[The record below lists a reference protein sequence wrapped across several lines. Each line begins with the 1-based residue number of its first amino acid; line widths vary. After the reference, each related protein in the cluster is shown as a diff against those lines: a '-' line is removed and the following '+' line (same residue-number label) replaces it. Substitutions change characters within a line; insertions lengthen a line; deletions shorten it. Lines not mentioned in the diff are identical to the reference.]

1 MKTLKKITSLLLALL
16 LVLSMAACGNDGG
29 SSGGNV
35 VNSDD
40 PEQIVEDT
48 TTLNIMILHKG
59 YGFKWLEALKEGFEA
74 ANPGVTV
81 NLTTISKSDIIKGD
95 LKNYKKSDYD
105 LYFDISSSGMAS
117 LVQEY
122 STYYAG
128 NQALRPLN
136 DVLDSE
142 IPGEGITVRE
152 KIYDSVLIGYQSEG
166 RDTEDT
172 ADDVYYGLPYVTG
185 AMGLYYNETVINEAL
200 GEGSW
205 EVPNTT
211 DELIALCERL
221 KAADCHML
229 VPGSLDQYA
238 KSFFLA
244 NWAQYE
250 GIENYLK
257 FFDGIGFDSDRGRE
271 TAKSSL
277 IYQQEGRLEAMKVAF
292 DLLDPDNGF
301 VLSNTAEIG
310 VNNLNDYQKRFV
322 DPKNKLAFY
331 FCGDWLM
338 QELQDNSGTDG
349 SSSVI
354 KMMKTPVIS
363 AIINSTNG
371 YSVDKEARLPSVNDD
386 ATLSAVVD
394 YVDGV
399 SDTLPAGV
407 TDSEVAFIQSARN
420 TMGSNN
426 DIHAVYA
433 PAFSNAKTLAN
444 DFLIYMASD
453 EGIQL
458 FKDNCTGG
466 FAPYHYEYEGL
477 NATEQSIYEATSNS
491 TFVCDFKYNE
501 LFYFAGAKAI
511 LLGISGTFDSY
522 ITSPVGQ
529 FADAEALNQQFL
541 DENSGIKW
549 DALVDRIGG

>member
-1 MKTLKKITSLLLALL
+1 MKAMKKITSLLIVLL
-16 LVLSMAACGNDGG
+16 MLLSMAACGGNNGG
-29 SSGGNV
+29 T
-35 VNSDD
+35 VNN
-40 PEQIVEDT
+40 PENPDEIVENT

-59 YGFKWLEALKEGFEA
+59 YGFKWLEALKGGFEK

-81 NLTTISKSDIIKGD
+81 NLTTISKADIIKSD
-95 LKNYKKSDYD
+95 LKNYKKSDFD
-105 LYFDISSSGMAS
+105 LYFDISNTGMAS

-122 STYYAG
+122 STYYGG

-136 DVLDSE
+136 DVLNAE
-142 IPGEGITVRE
+142 IPGEGITVKE
-152 KIYDSVLIGYQSEG
+152 KMYDSVLIGYQHTG
-166 RDTEDT
+166 RDTADA

-200 GEGSW
+200 GEGNW

-211 DELIALCERL
+211 DELIALCEKL
-221 KAADCHML
+221 KAAGCHIL
-229 VPGSLDQYA
+229 LPGSLDQYA
-238 KSFFLA
+238 KSFFLV
-244 NWAQYE
+244 NWTQYE

-257 FFDGIGFDSDRGRE
+257 FFDGIGFDSARGRE
-271 TAKSSL
+271 TTKSSL
-277 IYQQEGRLEAMKVAF
+277 IYQQKGRLESMKVAF

-310 VNNLNDYQKRFV
+310 VNNLNDYQKRFMNS
-322 DPKNKLAFY
+322 KNKLAFY

-338 QELQDNSGTDG
+338 QEIQDNSGTG
-349 SSSVI
+349 STASVV

-363 AIINSTNG
+363 SIIDSTNG
-371 YSVDKEARLPSVNDD
+371 YSVDNEVRLPNVNDD
-386 ATLSAVVD
+386 ATLSAVID
-394 YVDGV
+394 YVDGI

-407 TDSEVAFIQSARN
+407 TDSEAEFIRSARN

-426 DIHAVYA
+426 DIHSVYA

-444 DFLIYMASD
+444 KFLIYMASD
-453 EGIQL
+453 EGIQI
-458 FKDNCTGG
+458 FKDNCIGG
-466 FAPYHYEYEGL
+466 FAPYQYTYEGL
-477 NATEQSIYEATSNS
+477 SVTEQSIYDATKNG

-511 LLGISGTFDSY
+511 NLGISGTFDSY

-529 FADAEALNQQFL
+529 FANAEALHQQFV
-541 DENSGIKW
+541 DDNSGIKW
-549 DALVDRIGG
+549 DTLIGRISG

>member
-1 MKTLKKITSLLLALL
+1 MKAMKKITSMLIVLLML
-16 LVLSMAACGNDGG
+16 LSMAACGGNNG
-29 SSGGNV
+29 ST
-35 VNSDD
+35 VNNPDNPD
-40 PEQIVEDT
+40 EIVENT

-59 YGFKWLEALKEGFEA
+59 YGFKWLEAMKGGFEK

-81 NLTTISKSDIIKGD
+81 KLTTISKADIIKSD
-95 LKNYKKSDYD
+95 LKNYKKSDFD
-105 LYFDISSSGMAS
+105 LYFDISNTGMAS

-122 STYYAG
+122 STYYGG

-136 DVLDSE
+136 DVLNAE
-142 IPGEGITVRE
+142 IPGEGITVKE
-152 KIYDSVLIGYQSEG
+152 KMYDSVLIGYQHTG
-166 RDTEDT
+166 RDTADV

-200 GEGSW
+200 GEGNW

-211 DELIALCERL
+211 DELIALCKKL
-221 KAADCHML
+221 KAAGCHIL
-229 VPGSLDQYA
+229 LPGSLDQYA
-238 KSFFLA
+238 KSFFLV

-271 TAKSSL
+271 TTKSSL
-277 IYQQEGRLEAMKVAF
+277 IYQQEGRLESMKVAF

-301 VLSNTAEIG
+301 VLPNTAEIG
-310 VNNLNDYQKRFV
+310 VNNLNDYQKRFM
-322 DPKNKLAFY
+322 DSKNKLAFY

-338 QELQDNSGTDG
+338 QEIQDNSGAG
-349 SSSVI
+349 STASVV

-363 AIINSTNG
+363 SIIDSTNS
-371 YSVDKEARLPSVNDD
+371 YSVDNEVRLPNVNDD
-386 ATLSAVVD
+386 ATLSAVID

-407 TDSEVAFIQSARN
+407 TDSEAEFIRSARN

-426 DIHAVYA
+426 DIHSVYA

-444 DFLIYMASD
+444 KFLIYMASD
-453 EGIQL
+453 EGIQI
-458 FKDNCTGG
+458 FKDNCIGG
-466 FAPYHYEYEGL
+466 FAPYHYTYEGL
-477 NATEQSIYEATSNS
+477 SATEQSIYDATKNG

-511 LLGISGTFDSY
+511 NLGMSGTFDSY

-529 FADAEALNQQFL
+529 FANAEALHQQFV
-541 DENSGIKW
+541 DDNSGIKW
-549 DALVDRIGG
+549 DALIGRISG

>member
-1 MKTLKKITSLLLALL
+1 MKAMKKIVSMLIVLLML
-16 LVLSMAACGNDGG
+16 LSMAACGGNGG
-29 SSGGNV
+29 STVANPD
-35 VNSDD
+35 NPD
-40 PEQIVEDT
+40 EIVENT
-48 TTLNIMILHKG
+48 TTLNIMVLHKG
-59 YGFKWLEALKEGFEA
+59 YGFKWLEALKNGFEA

-81 NLTTISKSDIIKGD
+81 KLTTISKGDIIKGD
-95 LKNYKKSDYD
+95 IKNYKKSDFD
-105 LYFDISSSGMAS
+105 LYFDINATGMAS
-117 LVQEY
+117 LVQEF

-136 DVLDSE
+136 DVLNSE
-142 IPGEGITVRE
+142 IPGEGITVKE
-152 KIYDSVLIGYQSEG
+152 KINASVLTGYQHEG

-172 ADDVYYGLPYVTG
+172 ADDVYYGLPYVTA
-185 AMGLYYNETVINEAL
+185 AMGLYYNETVINNAL
-200 GEGSW
+200 GEGNW
-205 EVPNTT
+205 ELPNTT
-211 DELIALCERL
+211 DEMIALCQRL
-221 KAADCHML
+221 KDAGCHML
-229 VPGSLDQYA
+229 VPGSLDQYS
-238 KSFFLA
+238 KGFFLT

-250 GIENYLK
+250 GVENYLK

-301 VLSNTAEIG
+301 VLPNTAEIG

-349 SSSVI
+349 SQSVI

-363 AIINSTNG
+363 AIIDSTNG
-371 YSVDKEARLPSVNDD
+371 YSVDHEARLPNVNDD
-386 ATLSAVVD
+386 ATLSAVID
-394 YVDGV
+394 YVDGA

-407 TDSEVAFIQSARN
+407 TESEVAFIQSARN

-426 DIHAVYA
+426 DIHSVYA

-444 DFLIYMASD
+444 NFLIYMASD

-458 FKDNCTGG
+458 FKDNCVGG
-466 FAPYHYEYEGL
+466 FAPYQYEYEGL
-477 NATEQSIYEATSNS
+477 SVTEQSIYDATKDSVL
-491 TFVCDFKYNE
+491 VCDFKYHE
-501 LFYFAGAKAI
+501 LFYFAGAKT
-511 LLGISGTFDSY
+511 LTLGISGTFDSY
-522 ITSPVGQ
+522 ITSPVKQ
-529 FADAEALNQQFL
+529 FANAEALHQQFIE
-541 DENSGIKW
+541 ENSGIKW
-549 DALVDRIGG
+549 DTLVDRIGG

>member
-1 MKTLKKITSLLLALL
+1 MKAMKKITSLLIVLL
-16 LVLSMAACGNDGG
+16 MLLSMAACGGNNGG
-29 SSGGNV
+29 T
-35 VNSDD
+35 VNNPDNPD
-40 PEQIVEDT
+40 EIVEDT

-59 YGFKWLEALKEGFEA
+59 YGFKWLEALKGGFEK

-81 NLTTISKSDIIKGD
+81 NLTTISKADIIKSD
-95 LKNYKKSDYD
+95 LKNYKKSDFD
-105 LYFDISSSGMAS
+105 LYFDISNTGMAS

-122 STYYAG
+122 STYYGG

-136 DVLDSE
+136 DVLNAE
-142 IPGEGITVRE
+142 IPGEGITVKE
-152 KIYDSVLIGYQSEG
+152 KMYDSVLIGYQHTG
-166 RDTEDT
+166 RDTADV

-200 GEGSW
+200 GEGNW

-211 DELIALCERL
+211 DELIALCEKL
-221 KAADCHML
+221 KAAGCHIL
-229 VPGSLDQYA
+229 LPGSLDQYA
-238 KSFFLA
+238 KSFFLV
-244 NWAQYE
+244 NWTQYE

-257 FFDGIGFDSDRGRE
+257 FFDGIGFDSARGRE
-271 TAKSSL
+271 TTKSSL
-277 IYQQEGRLEAMKVAF
+277 IYQQKGRLESMKVAF

-301 VLSNTAEIG
+301 VLPNTAEIG

-322 DPKNKLAFY
+322 DSKNKLAFY

-338 QELQDNSGTDG
+338 QEIQDNSGTG
-349 SSSVI
+349 STASVV

-363 AIINSTNG
+363 SIIDSTNG
-371 YSVDKEARLPSVNDD
+371 YSVDNEVRLPNVNDD
-386 ATLSAVVD
+386 ATLSAVID
-394 YVDGV
+394 YVDGI

-407 TDSEVAFIQSARN
+407 TDSEAEFIRSARN

-426 DIHAVYA
+426 DIHSVYA

-444 DFLIYMASD
+444 KFLIYMASD
-453 EGIQL
+453 EGIQI
-458 FKDNCTGG
+458 FKDNCIGG
-466 FAPYHYEYEGL
+466 FAPYQYTYEGL
-477 NATEQSIYEATSNS
+477 SVTEQSIYDATKNG

-511 LLGISGTFDSY
+511 NLGISGTFDSY

-529 FADAEALNQQFL
+529 FANAEALHQQFV
-541 DENSGIKW
+541 DDNSGIKW
-549 DALVDRIGG
+549 DALIGRISG

>member
-1 MKTLKKITSLLLALL
+1 MKAMKKIMSMLMALL
-16 LVLSMAACGNDGG
+16 LVLSMAACGGGGG
-29 SSGGNV
+29 STV
-35 VNSDD
+35 VNPDNLD
-40 PEQIVEDT
+40 EIVENT

-59 YGFKWLEALKEGFEA
+59 YGFKWLEALKGGFEA

-105 LYFDISSSGMAS
+105 LYFDISNTGMAS

-136 DVLDSE
+136 DVLNAE
-142 IPGEGITVRE
+142 IPGEGITVKE
-152 KIYDSVLIGYQSEG
+152 KMNSSVLISYQHEG
-166 RDTEDT
+166 RDTEDA

-185 AMGLYYNETVINEAL
+185 AMGLYYNETVINNAL
-200 GEGSW
+200 GEGNW

-221 KAADCHML
+221 KAAGCHML

-238 KSFFLA
+238 KSLFLA

-250 GIENYLK
+250 GLNNYLK
-257 FFDGIGFDSDRGRE
+257 FFEGIGFDSDRGRE
-271 TAKSSL
+271 TANSSL
-277 IYQQEGRLEAMKVAF
+277 IYQQEGRLESMKVAF

-322 DPKNKLAFY
+322 DSKNKLAFY

-338 QELQDNSGTDG
+338 QELQDNGGADG
-349 SSSVI
+349 SQSVI

-363 AIINSTNG
+363 AIIDSTNG
-371 YSVDKEARLPSVNDD
+371 YSVDHEARLPNVNDD
-386 ATLSAVVD
+386 ATLSAVID

-407 TDSEVAFIQSARN
+407 TDSEVAFIREARSI
-420 TMGSNN
+420 MGSNN
-426 DIHAVYA
+426 DIHSVYA
-433 PAFSNAKTLAN
+433 PTFSNAKTLAN
-444 DFLIYMASD
+444 NFLIYMASD

-458 FKDNCTGG
+458 FKDNCVGG
-466 FAPYHYEYEGL
+466 FAPYQYEYEGL
-477 NATEQSIYEATSNS
+477 SATEQSIYDATKNG
-491 TFVCDFKYNE
+491 TFVCNFQYHE

-511 LLGISGTFDSY
+511 NLGMSGTFDSY
-522 ITSPVGQ
+522 ITSPVEQ
-529 FADAEALNQQFL
+529 FANAEALHQQFL
-541 DENSGIKW
+541 DDNSGIKW
-549 DALVDRIGG
+549 DTLVDRIGG

>member
-1 MKTLKKITSLLLALL
+1 MKAMKKITSLLIVLL
-16 LVLSMAACGNDGG
+16 MLLSMAACGGNNGG
-29 SSGGNV
+29 T
-35 VNSDD
+35 VNN
-40 PEQIVEDT
+40 PENPDEIVENT

-59 YGFKWLEALKEGFEA
+59 YGFKWLEALKGGFEK

-81 NLTTISKSDIIKGD
+81 NLTTISKADIIKSD
-95 LKNYKKSDYD
+95 LKNYKKSDFD
-105 LYFDISSSGMAS
+105 LYFDISNTGMAS

-122 STYYAG
+122 STYYGG

-136 DVLDSE
+136 DVLNAE
-142 IPGEGITVRE
+142 IPGEGITVKE
-152 KIYDSVLIGYQSEG
+152 KMYDSVLIGYQHTG
-166 RDTEDT
+166 RDTADA

-200 GEGSW
+200 GEGNW

-211 DELIALCERL
+211 DELIALCEKL
-221 KAADCHML
+221 KAAGCHIL
-229 VPGSLDQYA
+229 LPGSLDQYA
-238 KSFFLA
+238 KSFFLV
-244 NWAQYE
+244 NWTQYE

-257 FFDGIGFDSDRGRE
+257 FFDGIGFDSARGRE
-271 TAKSSL
+271 TTKSSL
-277 IYQQEGRLEAMKVAF
+277 IYQQKGRLESMKVAF

-310 VNNLNDYQKRFV
+310 VNNLNDYQKRFMNS
-322 DPKNKLAFY
+322 KNKLAFY

-338 QELQDNSGTDG
+338 QEIQDNSGTG
-349 SSSVI
+349 STASVV

-363 AIINSTNG
+363 SIIDSTNG
-371 YSVDKEARLPSVNDD
+371 YSVDNEVRLPNVNDD
-386 ATLSAVVD
+386 ATLSAVID
-394 YVDGV
+394 YVDGI

-407 TDSEVAFIQSARN
+407 TDSEAEFIRSARN

-426 DIHAVYA
+426 DIHSVYA

-444 DFLIYMASD
+444 KFLIYMASD
-453 EGIQL
+453 EGIQI
-458 FKDNCTGG
+458 FKDNCIGG
-466 FAPYHYEYEGL
+466 FAPYQYTYEGL
-477 NATEQSIYEATSNS
+477 SVTEQSIYDATKNG

-511 LLGISGTFDSY
+511 NLGISGTFDSY

-529 FADAEALNQQFL
+529 FANAEALHQQFV
-541 DENSGIKW
+541 DDNSSIKW
-549 DALVDRIGG
+549 DALIGRISG

>member
-1 MKTLKKITSLLLALL
+1 MKAMKRIMSVLMALL
-16 LVLSMAACGNDGG
+16 MLLSMAACGKKENT
-29 SSGGNV
+29 V
-35 VNSDD
+35 MNSDNPD
-40 PEQIVEDT
+40 EIVQNT

-59 YGFKWLEALKEGFEA
+59 YGFKWLEALKNGFEA

-81 NLTTISKSDIIKGD
+81 NLTTISKGDIIKGD
-95 LKNYKKSDYD
+95 IKNYKKSDYD
-105 LYFDISSSGMAS
+105 LYFDINATGMAS

-122 STYYAG
+122 GTYYAG

-136 DVLDSE
+136 DVLNSE
-142 IPGEGITVRE
+142 IPGEGITVKE
-152 KIYDSVLIGYQSEG
+152 KMNASVLKGYQHEG
-166 RDTEDT
+166 RGTEDT

-185 AMGLYYNETVINEAL
+185 AMGLYYNETVINNAL
-200 GEGSW
+200 GEGNW
-205 EVPNTT
+205 EIPNTT

-221 KAADCHML
+221 KAAGCHIL

-250 GIENYLK
+250 GLDNYLK
-257 FFDGIGFDSDRGRE
+257 FFDGVGFDSDRGRE

-277 IYQQEGRLEAMKVAF
+277 IYHQEGRLASMEVAF
-292 DLLDPDNGF
+292 QLLDPDNGF
-301 VLSNTAEIG
+301 ILPNTAEIG
-310 VNNLNDYQKRFV
+310 VSNLNDYQKRFV

-338 QELQDNSGTDG
+338 QELLDNSGTDG
-349 SSSVI
+349 SESVV

-363 AIINSTNG
+363 SIIDSKNG
-371 YSVDKEARLPSVNDD
+371 YSVDQEERLPNVNDD

-394 YVDGV
+394 YVDGA
-399 SDTLPAGV
+399 SDSLPAGV
-407 TDSEVAFIQSARN
+407 TDSEVAFIREARSI
-420 TMGSNN
+420 MGSNN
-426 DIHAVYA
+426 DVHSVYA

-444 DFLIYMASD
+444 NFLIYMASD

-466 FAPYHYEYEGL
+466 FAPYEYEYEGL
-477 NATEQSIYEATSNS
+477 NATEQSIYEATKNGV
-491 TFVCDFKYNE
+491 FVCDFKYHE

-511 LLGISGTFDSY
+511 NLGMSGTFDSY

-529 FADAEALNQQFL
+529 FENAEALHQQFME
-541 DENSGIKW
+541 ENSGIKW
-549 DALVDRIGG
+549 DALVDKIGG

>member
-1 MKTLKKITSLLLALL
+1 MKAMKKITSLLIVLL
-16 LVLSMAACGNDGG
+16 MLLSMAACGGNNGG
-29 SSGGNV
+29 T
-35 VNSDD
+35 VNN
-40 PEQIVEDT
+40 PENPDEIVENT

-59 YGFKWLEALKEGFEA
+59 YGFKWLEAMKGGFEK

-81 NLTTISKSDIIKGD
+81 NLTTISKADIIKSD
-95 LKNYKKSDYD
+95 LKNYKKSDFD
-105 LYFDISSSGMAS
+105 LYFDISNTGMAS

-122 STYYAG
+122 STYYGG

-136 DVLDSE
+136 DVLNAE
-142 IPGEGITVRE
+142 IPGEGITVKE
-152 KIYDSVLIGYQSEG
+152 KMYDSVLIGYQHTG
-166 RDTEDT
+166 RDTADA

-200 GEGSW
+200 GEGNW

-211 DELIALCERL
+211 DELIALCEKL
-221 KAADCHML
+221 KAAGCHIL
-229 VPGSLDQYA
+229 LPGSLDQYA
-238 KSFFLA
+238 KSFFLV
-244 NWAQYE
+244 NWTQYE

-257 FFDGIGFDSDRGRE
+257 FFDGIGFDSARGRE
-271 TAKSSL
+271 TTKSSL
-277 IYQQEGRLEAMKVAF
+277 IYQQKGRLESMKVAF

-310 VNNLNDYQKRFV
+310 VNNLNDYQKRFMNS
-322 DPKNKLAFY
+322 KNKLAFY

-338 QELQDNSGTDG
+338 QEIQDNSGTG
-349 SSSVI
+349 STASVV

-363 AIINSTNG
+363 SIIDSTNG
-371 YSVDKEARLPSVNDD
+371 YSVDNEVRLPNVNDD
-386 ATLSAVVD
+386 ATLSAVID
-394 YVDGV
+394 YVDGI

-407 TDSEVAFIQSARN
+407 TDSEAEFIRSARN

-426 DIHAVYA
+426 DIHSVYA

-444 DFLIYMASD
+444 KFLIYMASD
-453 EGIQL
+453 EGIQI
-458 FKDNCTGG
+458 FKDNCIGG
-466 FAPYHYEYEGL
+466 FAPYQYTYEGL
-477 NATEQSIYEATSNS
+477 SVTEQSIYDATKNG

-511 LLGISGTFDSY
+511 NLGISGTFDSY

-529 FADAEALNQQFL
+529 FANAEALHQQFV
-541 DENSGIKW
+541 DDNSGIKW
-549 DALVDRIGG
+549 DALIGRISG

>member
-1 MKTLKKITSLLLALL
+1 MKAMKKIMSVLMALL
-16 LVLSMAACGNDGG
+16 MVLSMAACG
-29 SSGGNV
+29 GGNGGNTV

-40 PEQIVEDT
+40 PNEIVEDT

-59 YGFKWLEALKEGFEA
+59 YGYKWLEALKIGFET

-81 NLTTISKSDIIKGD
+81 KLTTISKGDIIKGD
-95 LKNYKKSDYD
+95 LKNYKKSDFD
-105 LYFDISSSGMAS
+105 LYFDISNTGMAS

-136 DVLDSE
+136 DVLNAQ
-142 IPGEGITVRE
+142 IPGEGITVKE
-152 KIYDSVLIGYQSEG
+152 KMYDSVLISYQQEG
-166 RDTEDT
+166 QDTEDT

-200 GEGSW
+200 GEGNW
-205 EVPNTT
+205 EIPNTT
-211 DELIALCERL
+211 DEMIALCNKL
-221 KAADCHML
+221 KDAGCHIL
-229 VPGSLDQYA
+229 LPGSLDQYA

-250 GIENYLK
+250 GLENYLK
-257 FFDGIGFDSDRGRE
+257 FFGGVGFDNDRGRE
-271 TAKSSL
+271 TTKSSL
-277 IYQQEGRLEAMKVAF
+277 IYQQEGRLESMKVAF

-301 VLSNTAEIG
+301 ILSNTAEIG

-338 QELQDNSGTDG
+338 QELQENGGANG
-349 SSSVI
+349 SASVI

-363 AIINSTNG
+363 SIINSTNG
-371 YSVDKEARLPSVNDD
+371 YSVDHEARLPNVNDD

-407 TDSEVAFIQSARN
+407 TEDEVTFIREARSI
-420 TMGSNN
+420 MGSNN
-426 DIHAVYA
+426 DLHSVYA

-444 DFLIYMASD
+444 NFLIYMASD

-458 FKDNCTGG
+458 FKDNCVGG
-466 FAPYHYEYEGL
+466 FAPYQYEYEGL
-477 NATEQSIYEATSNS
+477 NTTEQSIYEATKDG
-491 TFVCDFKYNE
+491 TFVCDFKYHE

-511 LLGISGTFDSY
+511 NLGMSGTFDSY

-529 FADAEALNQQFL
+529 FADAQALNQQFI
-541 DENSGIKW
+541 DDNSGIKW
-549 DALVDRIGG
+549 DTLVDRIAG

>member
-1 MKTLKKITSLLLALL
+1 MKAMKKITSLLIVLL
-16 LVLSMAACGNDGG
+16 MLLSMAACGGNNGG
-29 SSGGNV
+29 T
-35 VNSDD
+35 VNNPDNPD
-40 PEQIVEDT
+40 EIVENT

-59 YGFKWLEALKEGFEA
+59 YGFKWLEALKGGFEK

-81 NLTTISKSDIIKGD
+81 NLTTISKADIIKSD
-95 LKNYKKSDYD
+95 LKNYKKSDFD
-105 LYFDISSSGMAS
+105 LYFDISNTGMAS

-122 STYYAG
+122 STYYGG

-136 DVLDSE
+136 DVLNAE
-142 IPGEGITVRE
+142 IPGEGITVKE
-152 KIYDSVLIGYQSEG
+152 KMYDSVLIGYQHTG
-166 RDTEDT
+166 RDTADA

-200 GEGSW
+200 GEGNW

-211 DELIALCERL
+211 DELIALCEKL
-221 KAADCHML
+221 KAAGCHIL
-229 VPGSLDQYA
+229 LPGSLDQYA
-238 KSFFLA
+238 KSFFLV
-244 NWAQYE
+244 NWTQYE

-257 FFDGIGFDSDRGRE
+257 FFDGIGFDSARGRE
-271 TAKSSL
+271 TTKSSL
-277 IYQQEGRLEAMKVAF
+277 IYQQKGRLESMKVAF

-310 VNNLNDYQKRFV
+310 VNNLNDYQKRFMNS
-322 DPKNKLAFY
+322 KNKLAFY

-338 QELQDNSGTDG
+338 QEIQDNSGAG
-349 SSSVI
+349 STASVV

-363 AIINSTNG
+363 SIIDSTNG
-371 YSVDKEARLPSVNDD
+371 YSVDNEVRLPNVNDD
-386 ATLSAVVD
+386 ATLSAVID

-407 TDSEVAFIQSARN
+407 TDSEAEFIRSARN

-426 DIHAVYA
+426 DIHSVYA

-444 DFLIYMASD
+444 KFLIYMASD
-453 EGIQL
+453 EGIQI
-458 FKDNCTGG
+458 FKDNCIGG
-466 FAPYHYEYEGL
+466 FAPYHYTYEGL
-477 NATEQSIYEATSNS
+477 SATEQSIYDATKNG

-511 LLGISGTFDSY
+511 NLGISGTFDSY

-529 FADAEALNQQFL
+529 FANAEALHQQFV
-541 DENSGIKW
+541 DDNSGIKW
-549 DALVDRIGG
+549 DALIGRISG

>member
-1 MKTLKKITSLLLALL
+1 MKAMKKITSLLIVLL
-16 LVLSMAACGNDGG
+16 MLLSMAACGGNNGG
-29 SSGGNV
+29 T
-35 VNSDD
+35 VNN
-40 PEQIVEDT
+40 PENPDEIVENT

-59 YGFKWLEALKEGFEA
+59 YGFKWLEAMKGGFEK

-81 NLTTISKSDIIKGD
+81 NLTTISKADIIKSD
-95 LKNYKKSDYD
+95 LKNYKKSDFD
-105 LYFDISSSGMAS
+105 LYFDISNTGMAS

-122 STYYAG
+122 STYYGG

-136 DVLDSE
+136 DVLNAE
-142 IPGEGITVRE
+142 IPGEGITVKE
-152 KIYDSVLIGYQSEG
+152 KMYDSVLIGYQHTG
-166 RDTEDT
+166 RDTADA

-200 GEGSW
+200 GEGNW

-211 DELIALCERL
+211 DELIALCEKL
-221 KAADCHML
+221 KAAGCHIL
-229 VPGSLDQYA
+229 LPGSLDQYA
-238 KSFFLA
+238 KSFFLV
-244 NWAQYE
+244 NWTQYE

-257 FFDGIGFDSDRGRE
+257 FFDGIGFDSARGRE
-271 TAKSSL
+271 TTKSSL
-277 IYQQEGRLEAMKVAF
+277 IYQQKGRLESMKVAF

-310 VNNLNDYQKRFV
+310 VNNLNDYQKRFMNS
-322 DPKNKLAFY
+322 KNKLAFY

-338 QELQDNSGTDG
+338 QEIQDNSGTG
-349 SSSVI
+349 STASVV

-363 AIINSTNG
+363 SIIDSTNG
-371 YSVDKEARLPSVNDD
+371 YSVDNEVRLPNVNDD
-386 ATLSAVVD
+386 ATLSAVID
-394 YVDGV
+394 YVDGI

-407 TDSEVAFIQSARN
+407 TDSEAEFIRSARN

-426 DIHAVYA
+426 DIHSVYA

-444 DFLIYMASD
+444 KFLIYMASD
-453 EGIQL
+453 EGIQI
-458 FKDNCTGG
+458 FKDNCIGG
-466 FAPYHYEYEGL
+466 FAPYQYTYEGL
-477 NATEQSIYEATSNS
+477 SATEQSIYDATKNG

-511 LLGISGTFDSY
+511 NLGISGTFDSY

-529 FADAEALNQQFL
+529 FANAEALHQQFV
-541 DENSGIKW
+541 DDNSGIKW
-549 DALVDRIGG
+549 DALIGRISG

>member
-1 MKTLKKITSLLLALL
+1 ML
-16 LVLSMAACGNDGG
+16 LSMAACGGNNGG
-29 SSGGNV
+29 T
-35 VNSDD
+35 VNN
-40 PEQIVEDT
+40 PENPDEIVENT

-59 YGFKWLEALKEGFEA
+59 YGFKWLEALKGGFEK

-81 NLTTISKSDIIKGD
+81 NLTTISKADIIKSD
-95 LKNYKKSDYD
+95 LKNYKKSDFD
-105 LYFDISSSGMAS
+105 LYFDISNTGMAS

-122 STYYAG
+122 STYYGG

-136 DVLDSE
+136 DVLNAE
-142 IPGEGITVRE
+142 IPGEGITVKE
-152 KIYDSVLIGYQSEG
+152 KMYESVLIGYQHTG
-166 RDTEDT
+166 RDTADA

-200 GEGSW
+200 GEGNW

-211 DELIALCERL
+211 DELIALCEKL
-221 KAADCHML
+221 KAAGCHIL
-229 VPGSLDQYA
+229 LPGSLDQYA
-238 KSFFLA
+238 KSFFLV

-257 FFDGIGFDSDRGRE
+257 FFDGIGFDSARGRE
-271 TAKSSL
+271 TTKSSL
-277 IYQQEGRLEAMKVAF
+277 IYQQKGRLESMKVAF

-310 VNNLNDYQKRFV
+310 VNNLNDYQKRFM
-322 DPKNKLAFY
+322 DSKNKLAFY

-338 QELQDNSGTDG
+338 QEIQDNRGTG
-349 SSSVI
+349 STASVV

-363 AIINSTNG
+363 SIIDSTNG
-371 YSVDKEARLPSVNDD
+371 YSVDNEVRLPNVNDD
-386 ATLSAVVD
+386 ATLSAVID
-394 YVDGV
+394 YVDGI

-407 TDSEVAFIQSARN
+407 TDSEAEFIRSARN

-426 DIHAVYA
+426 DIHSVYA

-444 DFLIYMASD
+444 KFLIYMASD
-453 EGIQL
+453 EGIQI
-458 FKDNCTGG
+458 FKDNCIGG
-466 FAPYHYEYEGL
+466 FAPYQYTYEGL
-477 NATEQSIYEATSNS
+477 SVTEQSIYDATKNG

-511 LLGISGTFDSY
+511 NLGISGTFDSY

-529 FADAEALNQQFL
+529 FANAEALHQQFV
-541 DENSGIKW
+541 DDNSGIKW
-549 DALVDRIGG
+549 DALIGRISG

>member
-1 MKTLKKITSLLLALL
+1 MKAMKKFTSLLIVLL
-16 LVLSMAACGNDGG
+16 MLLSMAACGGNNGG
-29 SSGGNV
+29 T
-35 VNSDD
+35 VNNPDNPD
-40 PEQIVEDT
+40 EIVENT

-59 YGFKWLEALKEGFEA
+59 YGFKWLEAMKGGFEK

-81 NLTTISKSDIIKGD
+81 NLTTISKADIIKSD
-95 LKNYKKSDYD
+95 LKNYKKSDFD
-105 LYFDISSSGMAS
+105 LYFDISNTGMAS

-122 STYYAG
+122 STYYGG

-136 DVLDSE
+136 DVLDAE
-142 IPGEGITVRE
+142 IPGEGITVKE
-152 KIYDSVLIGYQSEG
+152 KMYDSVLIGYQHTG
-166 RDTEDT
+166 RDTADV

-200 GEGSW
+200 GEGNW

-211 DELIALCERL
+211 DELIALCEKL
-221 KAADCHML
+221 KAAGCHIL
-229 VPGSLDQYA
+229 LPGSLDQYA
-238 KSFFLA
+238 KSFFLV

-257 FFDGIGFDSDRGRE
+257 FFDGIGFDSARGRE
-271 TAKSSL
+271 TTKSSL
-277 IYQQEGRLEAMKVAF
+277 IYQQKGRLESMKVAF

-301 VLSNTAEIG
+301 VLPNTAEIG

-322 DPKNKLAFY
+322 DSKNKLAFY

-338 QELQDNSGTDG
+338 QEIQDNSGAG
-349 SSSVI
+349 STASVV

-363 AIINSTNG
+363 SIIDSTNG
-371 YSVDKEARLPSVNDD
+371 YSVDNEVRLPNVNDD
-386 ATLSAVVD
+386 VTLSAVID

-407 TDSEVAFIQSARN
+407 TDSEAEFIRSARN

-426 DIHAVYA
+426 DIHSVYA

-444 DFLIYMASD
+444 KFLIYMASD
-453 EGIQL
+453 EGIQI
-458 FKDNCTGG
+458 FKDNCIGG
-466 FAPYHYEYEGL
+466 FAPYQYTYEGL
-477 NATEQSIYEATSNS
+477 SATEQSIYDATKNG

-511 LLGISGTFDSY
+511 NLGISGTFDSY

-529 FADAEALNQQFL
+529 FANAEALHQQFV
-541 DENSGIKW
+541 DDNSGIKW
-549 DALVDRIGG
+549 DTLIGRISG

>member
-1 MKTLKKITSLLLALL
+1 MKAMKKITSLLIVLL
-16 LVLSMAACGNDGG
+16 MLLSMAACGGNNGG
-29 SSGGNV
+29 T
-35 VNSDD
+35 VNN
-40 PEQIVEDT
+40 PENPDEIVENT

-59 YGFKWLEALKEGFEA
+59 YGFKWLEALKGGFEK

-81 NLTTISKSDIIKGD
+81 NLTTISKADIIKSD
-95 LKNYKKSDYD
+95 LKNYKKSDFD
-105 LYFDISSSGMAS
+105 LYFDISNTGMAS

-122 STYYAG
+122 STYYGG

-136 DVLDSE
+136 DVLNAE
-142 IPGEGITVRE
+142 IPGEGITVKE
-152 KIYDSVLIGYQSEG
+152 KMYDSVLIGYQHTG
-166 RDTEDT
+166 RDTADA

-200 GEGSW
+200 GEGNW

-211 DELIALCERL
+211 DELIALCEKL
-221 KAADCHML
+221 KAAGCHIL
-229 VPGSLDQYA
+229 LPGSLDQYA
-238 KSFFLA
+238 KSFFLV
-244 NWAQYE
+244 NWTQYE

-257 FFDGIGFDSDRGRE
+257 FFDGIGFDSARGRE
-271 TAKSSL
+271 TTKSSL
-277 IYQQEGRLEAMKVAF
+277 IYQQKGRLESMKVAF

-301 VLSNTAEIG
+301 VLPNTAEIG

-322 DPKNKLAFY
+322 DSKNKLAFY

-338 QELQDNSGTDG
+338 QEIQDNSGAG
-349 SSSVI
+349 STASVV

-363 AIINSTNG
+363 SIIDSTNG
-371 YSVDKEARLPSVNDD
+371 YSVDNEVRLPNVNDD
-386 ATLSAVVD
+386 ATLSAVID

-407 TDSEVAFIQSARN
+407 TDSEAEFIRSARN

-426 DIHAVYA
+426 DIHSVYA

-444 DFLIYMASD
+444 KFLIYMASD
-453 EGIQL
+453 EGIQI
-458 FKDNCTGG
+458 FKDNCIGG
-466 FAPYHYEYEGL
+466 FAPYQYTYEGL
-477 NATEQSIYEATSNS
+477 SVTEQSIYDATKNG

-511 LLGISGTFDSY
+511 NLGISGTFDSY

-529 FADAEALNQQFL
+529 FANAEALHQQFV
-541 DENSGIKW
+541 DDNSGIKW
-549 DALVDRIGG
+549 DALIGRISG

>member
-1 MKTLKKITSLLLALL
+1 MKAMKKITSLLIVLL
-16 LVLSMAACGNDGG
+16 MLLSMAACGGNNGG
-29 SSGGNV
+29 T
-35 VNSDD
+35 VNNPDNPD
-40 PEQIVEDT
+40 EIVEDT

-59 YGFKWLEALKEGFEA
+59 YGFKWLEAMKGGFEK

-81 NLTTISKSDIIKGD
+81 NLTTISKADIIKSD
-95 LKNYKKSDYD
+95 LKNYKKSDFD
-105 LYFDISSSGMAS
+105 LYFDISNTGMAS

-122 STYYAG
+122 STYYGG

-136 DVLDSE
+136 DVLDAE
-142 IPGEGITVRE
+142 IPGEGITVKE
-152 KIYDSVLIGYQSEG
+152 KMYDSVLIGYQHTG
-166 RDTEDT
+166 RDTADV

-200 GEGSW
+200 GEGNW

-211 DELIALCERL
+211 DELIALCEKL
-221 KAADCHML
+221 KAAGCHIL
-229 VPGSLDQYA
+229 LPGSLDQYA
-238 KSFFLA
+238 KSFFLV

-257 FFDGIGFDSDRGRE
+257 FFDGIGFDSARGRE
-271 TAKSSL
+271 TTKSSL
-277 IYQQEGRLEAMKVAF
+277 IYQQKGRLESMKVAF

-301 VLSNTAEIG
+301 VLPNTAEIG

-322 DPKNKLAFY
+322 DSKNKLAFY

-338 QELQDNSGTDG
+338 QEIQDNSGAG
-349 SSSVI
+349 STASVV

-363 AIINSTNG
+363 SIIDSTNS
-371 YSVDKEARLPSVNDD
+371 YSVDNEVRLPNVNDD
-386 ATLSAVVD
+386 ATLSAVID

-407 TDSEVAFIQSARN
+407 TDSEAEFIRSARN

-426 DIHAVYA
+426 DIHSVYA

-444 DFLIYMASD
+444 KFLIYMASD
-453 EGIQL
+453 EGIQI
-458 FKDNCTGG
+458 FKDNCIGG
-466 FAPYHYEYEGL
+466 FAPYHYTYEGL
-477 NATEQSIYEATSNS
+477 SATEQSIYDATKNG

-511 LLGISGTFDSY
+511 NLGISGTFDSY

-529 FADAEALNQQFL
+529 FANAEALHQQFV
-541 DENSGIKW
+541 DDNSGIKW
-549 DALVDRIGG
+549 DTLIGRISG

>member
-1 MKTLKKITSLLLALL
+1 MKAMKKITSLLIVLL
-16 LVLSMAACGNDGG
+16 MLLSMAACGGNNGG
-29 SSGGNV
+29 T
-35 VNSDD
+35 VNNPDNPD
-40 PEQIVEDT
+40 EIVEDT

-59 YGFKWLEALKEGFEA
+59 YGFKWLEAMKGGFEK

-81 NLTTISKSDIIKGD
+81 NLTTISKADIIKSD
-95 LKNYKKSDYD
+95 LKNYKKSDFD
-105 LYFDISSSGMAS
+105 LYFDISNTGMAS

-122 STYYAG
+122 STYYGG

-136 DVLDSE
+136 DVLDAE
-142 IPGEGITVRE
+142 IPGEGITVKE
-152 KIYDSVLIGYQSEG
+152 KMYDSVLIGYQHTG
-166 RDTEDT
+166 RDTADV

-200 GEGSW
+200 GEGNW

-211 DELIALCERL
+211 DELIALCEKL
-221 KAADCHML
+221 KAAGCHIL
-229 VPGSLDQYA
+229 LPGSLDQYA
-238 KSFFLA
+238 KSFFLV

-257 FFDGIGFDSDRGRE
+257 FFDGIGFDSARGRE
-271 TAKSSL
+271 TTKSSL
-277 IYQQEGRLEAMKVAF
+277 IYQQKGRLESMKVAF

-301 VLSNTAEIG
+301 VLPNTAEID

-322 DPKNKLAFY
+322 DSKNKLAFY

-338 QELQDNSGTDG
+338 QEIQDNSDAG
-349 SSSVI
+349 STASVV

-363 AIINSTNG
+363 SIIDSTNG
-371 YSVDKEARLPSVNDD
+371 YSVDNEVRLPNVNDD
-386 ATLSAVVD
+386 ATLSAVID

-407 TDSEVAFIQSARN
+407 TDSEAEFIRSARN

-426 DIHAVYA
+426 DIHSVYA

-444 DFLIYMASD
+444 KFLIYMASD
-453 EGIQL
+453 EGIQI
-458 FKDNCTGG
+458 FKDNCIGG
-466 FAPYHYEYEGL
+466 FAPYHYTYEGL
-477 NATEQSIYEATSNS
+477 SATEQSIYDATKNG

-511 LLGISGTFDSY
+511 NLGISGTFDSY

-529 FADAEALNQQFL
+529 FANAEALHQQFV
-541 DENSGIKW
+541 DDNSGIKW
-549 DALVDRIGG
+549 DTLIGRISG

>member
-1 MKTLKKITSLLLALL
+1 MKAMKKITSLLIVLL
-16 LVLSMAACGNDGG
+16 MLLSMAACGGNNGG
-29 SSGGNV
+29 T
-35 VNSDD
+35 VNN
-40 PEQIVEDT
+40 PENPDEIVENT

-59 YGFKWLEALKEGFEA
+59 YGFKWLEALKGGFEK

-81 NLTTISKSDIIKGD
+81 NLTTISKADIIKSD
-95 LKNYKKSDYD
+95 LKNYKKSDFD
-105 LYFDISSSGMAS
+105 LYFDISNTGMAS

-122 STYYAG
+122 STYYGG

-136 DVLDSE
+136 DVLDAE
-142 IPGEGITVRE
+142 IPGEGITVKE
-152 KIYDSVLIGYQSEG
+152 KMYDSVLIGYQHTG
-166 RDTEDT
+166 RDTADA

-200 GEGSW
+200 GEGNW

-211 DELIALCERL
+211 DELIALCEKL
-221 KAADCHML
+221 KAAGCHIL
-229 VPGSLDQYA
+229 LPGSLDQYA
-238 KSFFLA
+238 KSFFLV
-244 NWAQYE
+244 NWTQYE

-257 FFDGIGFDSDRGRE
+257 FFDGIGFDSARGRE
-271 TAKSSL
+271 TTKSSL
-277 IYQQEGRLEAMKVAF
+277 IYQQKGRLESMKVAF

-310 VNNLNDYQKRFV
+310 VNNLNDYQKRFMNS
-322 DPKNKLAFY
+322 KNKLAFY

-338 QELQDNSGTDG
+338 QEIQDNSGTG
-349 SSSVI
+349 STASVV

-363 AIINSTNG
+363 SIIDSTNG
-371 YSVDKEARLPSVNDD
+371 YSVDNEVRLPNVNDD
-386 ATLSAVVD
+386 ATLSAVID
-394 YVDGV
+394 YVDGI

-407 TDSEVAFIQSARN
+407 TDSEAEFIRSARN

-426 DIHAVYA
+426 DIHSVYA

-444 DFLIYMASD
+444 KFLIYMASD
-453 EGIQL
+453 EGIQI
-458 FKDNCTGG
+458 FKDNCIGG
-466 FAPYHYEYEGL
+466 FAPYHYTYEGL
-477 NATEQSIYEATSNS
+477 SATEQSIYDATKNG

-511 LLGISGTFDSY
+511 NLGISGTFDSY

-529 FADAEALNQQFL
+529 FANAEALHQQFV
-541 DENSGIKW
+541 DDNSGIKW
-549 DALVDRIGG
+549 DALIGRISG

>member
-1 MKTLKKITSLLLALL
+1 MKAMKKFTSLLIVLL
-16 LVLSMAACGNDGG
+16 MLLSMAACGGNNGG
-29 SSGGNV
+29 T
-35 VNSDD
+35 VNNPDNPD
-40 PEQIVEDT
+40 EIVENT

-59 YGFKWLEALKEGFEA
+59 YGFKWLEAMKGGFEK

-81 NLTTISKSDIIKGD
+81 NLTTISKADIIKSD
-95 LKNYKKSDYD
+95 LKNYKKSDFD
-105 LYFDISSSGMAS
+105 LYFDISNTGMAS

-122 STYYAG
+122 STYYGG

-136 DVLDSE
+136 DVLDAE
-142 IPGEGITVRE
+142 IPGEGITVKE
-152 KIYDSVLIGYQSEG
+152 KMYDSVLIGYQHTG
-166 RDTEDT
+166 RDTADV

-200 GEGSW
+200 GEGNW

-211 DELIALCERL
+211 DELIALCEKL
-221 KAADCHML
+221 KAAGCHIL
-229 VPGSLDQYA
+229 LPGSLDQYA
-238 KSFFLA
+238 KSFFLV

-257 FFDGIGFDSDRGRE
+257 FFDGIGFDSARGRE
-271 TAKSSL
+271 TTKSSL
-277 IYQQEGRLEAMKVAF
+277 IYQQKGRLESMKVAF

-301 VLSNTAEIG
+301 VLPNTAEIG

-322 DPKNKLAFY
+322 DSKNKLAFY

-338 QELQDNSGTDG
+338 QEIQDNSGTG
-349 SSSVI
+349 STASVV

-363 AIINSTNG
+363 SIIDSTNS
-371 YSVDKEARLPSVNDD
+371 YSVDNELRLPNVNDD
-386 ATLSAVVD
+386 ATLSAVID

-407 TDSEVAFIQSARN
+407 TDSEAEFIRSARN

-426 DIHAVYA
+426 DIHSVYA

-444 DFLIYMASD
+444 KFLIYMASD
-453 EGIQL
+453 EGIQI
-458 FKDNCTGG
+458 FKDNCIGG
-466 FAPYHYEYEGL
+466 FAPYHYTYEGL
-477 NATEQSIYEATSNS
+477 SATEQSIYDATKNG

-511 LLGISGTFDSY
+511 NLGISGTFDSY

-529 FADAEALNQQFL
+529 FANAEALHQQFV
-541 DENSGIKW
+541 DDNSGIKW
-549 DALVDRIGG
+549 DTLIGRISG

>member
-1 MKTLKKITSLLLALL
+1 MKAMKKFTSLLIVLL
-16 LVLSMAACGNDGG
+16 MLLSMAACGGNNGG
-29 SSGGNV
+29 T
-35 VNSDD
+35 VNNPDNPD
-40 PEQIVEDT
+40 EIVENT

-59 YGFKWLEALKEGFEA
+59 YGFKWLEAMKGGFEK

-81 NLTTISKSDIIKGD
+81 NLTTISKADIIKSD
-95 LKNYKKSDYD
+95 LKNYKKSDFD
-105 LYFDISSSGMAS
+105 LYFDISNTGMAS

-122 STYYAG
+122 STYYGG

-136 DVLDSE
+136 DVLDTE
-142 IPGEGITVRE
+142 IPGEGITVKE
-152 KIYDSVLIGYQSEG
+152 KMYDSVLIGYQHTG
-166 RDTEDT
+166 RDTADV

-200 GEGSW
+200 GEGNW

-211 DELIALCERL
+211 DELIALCEKL
-221 KAADCHML
+221 KAAGCHIL
-229 VPGSLDQYA
+229 LPGSLDQYA
-238 KSFFLA
+238 KSFFLV

-257 FFDGIGFDSDRGRE
+257 FFDGIGFDSARGRE
-271 TAKSSL
+271 TTKSSL
-277 IYQQEGRLEAMKVAF
+277 IYQQKGRLESMKVAF

-301 VLSNTAEIG
+301 VLPNTAEIG

-322 DPKNKLAFY
+322 DSKNKLAFY

-338 QELQDNSGTDG
+338 QEIQDNSGAG
-349 SSSVI
+349 STASVV

-363 AIINSTNG
+363 SIIDSTNS
-371 YSVDKEARLPSVNDD
+371 YSVDNELRLPNVNDD
-386 ATLSAVVD
+386 ATLSAVID

-407 TDSEVAFIQSARN
+407 TDSEAELIRSARN

-426 DIHAVYA
+426 DIHSVYA

-444 DFLIYMASD
+444 KFLIYMASD
-453 EGIQL
+453 EGIQI
-458 FKDNCTGG
+458 FKDNCIGG
-466 FAPYHYEYEGL
+466 FAPYHYTYEGL
-477 NATEQSIYEATSNS
+477 SATEQSIYDATKNG

-511 LLGISGTFDSY
+511 NLGISGTFDSY

-529 FADAEALNQQFL
+529 FANAEALHQQFV
-541 DENSGIKW
+541 DDNSGIKW
-549 DALVDRIGG
+549 DTLIGRISG

>member
-1 MKTLKKITSLLLALL
+1 MKAMKKITSLLIVLL
-16 LVLSMAACGNDGG
+16 MLLSMAACGGNNGG
-29 SSGGNV
+29 T
-35 VNSDD
+35 VNN
-40 PEQIVEDT
+40 PENPDEIVENT

-59 YGFKWLEALKEGFEA
+59 YGFKWLEALKGGFEK

-81 NLTTISKSDIIKGD
+81 NLTTISKADIIKSD
-95 LKNYKKSDYD
+95 LKNYKKSDFD
-105 LYFDISSSGMAS
+105 LYFDISNTGMAS

-122 STYYAG
+122 STYYGG

-136 DVLDSE
+136 DVLNAE
-142 IPGEGITVRE
+142 IPGEGITVKE
-152 KIYDSVLIGYQSEG
+152 KMYDSVLIGYQHTG
-166 RDTEDT
+166 RDTADA

-200 GEGSW
+200 GEGNW

-211 DELIALCERL
+211 DELIALCEKL
-221 KAADCHML
+221 KAAGCHIL
-229 VPGSLDQYA
+229 LPGSLDQYA
-238 KSFFLA
+238 KSFFLV

-257 FFDGIGFDSDRGRE
+257 FFDGIGFDSARGRE
-271 TAKSSL
+271 TTKSSL
-277 IYQQEGRLEAMKVAF
+277 IYQQKGRLESMKVAF

-301 VLSNTAEIG
+301 VLPNTAEIG
-310 VNNLNDYQKRFV
+310 VNNLNDYQKRFMNS
-322 DPKNKLAFY
+322 KNKLAFY

-338 QELQDNSGTDG
+338 QEIQDNSGTG
-349 SSSVI
+349 STASVV

-363 AIINSTNG
+363 SIIDSTNG
-371 YSVDKEARLPSVNDD
+371 YSVDNEVRLPNVNDD
-386 ATLSAVVD
+386 ATLSAVID

-407 TDSEVAFIQSARN
+407 TDSEAEFIRSARN

-426 DIHAVYA
+426 DIHSVYA

-444 DFLIYMASD
+444 KFLIYMASD
-453 EGIQL
+453 EGIQI
-458 FKDNCTGG
+458 FKDNCIGG
-466 FAPYHYEYEGL
+466 FAPYQYTYEGL
-477 NATEQSIYEATSNS
+477 SVTEQSIYDATKNG

-511 LLGISGTFDSY
+511 NLGISGTFDSY

-529 FADAEALNQQFL
+529 FANAEALHQQFV
-541 DENSGIKW
+541 DDNSGIKW
-549 DALVDRIGG
+549 DTLIGRISG

>member
-1 MKTLKKITSLLLALL
+1 MKAMKKITSLLIVLL
-16 LVLSMAACGNDGG
+16 MLLSMAACGGNNGG
-29 SSGGNV
+29 T
-35 VNSDD
+35 VNN
-40 PEQIVEDT
+40 PENPDEIVENT

-59 YGFKWLEALKEGFEA
+59 YGFKWLEALKGGFEK

-81 NLTTISKSDIIKGD
+81 NLTTISKADIIKSD
-95 LKNYKKSDYD
+95 LKNYKKSDFD
-105 LYFDISSSGMAS
+105 LYFDISNTGMAS

-122 STYYAG
+122 STYYGG

-136 DVLDSE
+136 DVLNAE
-142 IPGEGITVRE
+142 IPGEGITVKE
-152 KIYDSVLIGYQSEG
+152 KMYDSVLIGYQHTG
-166 RDTEDT
+166 RDTADA

-200 GEGSW
+200 GEGNW

-211 DELIALCERL
+211 DELIALCEKL
-221 KAADCHML
+221 KAAGCHIL
-229 VPGSLDQYA
+229 LPGSLDQYA
-238 KSFFLA
+238 KSFFLV
-244 NWAQYE
+244 NWTQYE

-257 FFDGIGFDSDRGRE
+257 FFDGIGFDSARGRE
-271 TAKSSL
+271 TTKSSL
-277 IYQQEGRLEAMKVAF
+277 IYQQKGRLESMKVAF

-310 VNNLNDYQKRFV
+310 VNNLNDYQKRFMNS
-322 DPKNKLAFY
+322 KNKLAFY

-338 QELQDNSGTDG
+338 QEIQDNSGTG
-349 SSSVI
+349 STASVV

-363 AIINSTNG
+363 SIIDSTNG
-371 YSVDKEARLPSVNDD
+371 YSVDNEVRLPNVNDD
-386 ATLSAVVD
+386 ATLSAVID
-394 YVDGV
+394 YVDGI

-407 TDSEVAFIQSARN
+407 TDSEAEFIRSARN

-426 DIHAVYA
+426 DIHSVYA

-444 DFLIYMASD
+444 KFLIYMASD
-453 EGIQL
+453 EGIQI
-458 FKDNCTGG
+458 FKDNCIGG
-466 FAPYHYEYEGL
+466 FAPYQYTYEGL
-477 NATEQSIYEATSNS
+477 SVTEQSIYDATKNG

-511 LLGISGTFDSY
+511 NLGISGTFDSY

-529 FADAEALNQQFL
+529 FANAEALHQQFV
-541 DENSGIKW
+541 DDNSGIKW
-549 DALVDRIGG
+549 DALIGRISG

>member
-1 MKTLKKITSLLLALL
+1 MKAMKKILSMLMAML
-16 LVLSMAACGNDGG
+16 LVLSMAACGGDGG
-29 SSGGNV
+29 SAV
-35 VNSDD
+35 VNPDNPD
-40 PEQIVEDT
+40 EIVENT

-59 YGFKWLEALKEGFEA
+59 YGFKWLEALKGGFEA

-105 LYFDISSSGMAS
+105 LYFDISGTGMAG

-136 DVLDSE
+136 DVLNSE
-142 IPGEGITVRE
+142 IPGEGITVKE
-152 KIYDSVLIGYQSEG
+152 KINPSVLVGYQHEG
-166 RDTEDT
+166 RGTADT

-185 AMGLYYNETVINEAL
+185 AMGLYYNETVINNAL
-200 GEGSW
+200 GEGNW

-211 DELIALCERL
+211 DELIALCEKL
-221 KAADCHML
+221 KAAGCHIL

-250 GIENYLK
+250 GLENYLK

-271 TAKSSL
+271 TANSSL

-301 VLSNTAEIG
+301 VLPNTAEIG

-349 SSSVI
+349 SQSVV

-363 AIINSTNG
+363 SIINSTNG
-371 YSVDKEARLPSVNDD
+371 YSVDHEARLPNVNDD
-386 ATLSAVVD
+386 TTLSAVID

-407 TDSEVAFIQSARN
+407 TDAEVAFVREARSF
-420 TMGSNN
+420 MGSNN
-426 DIHAVYA
+426 DIHSVYA

-444 DFLIYMASD
+444 NFLIYMASD
-453 EGIQL
+453 EGIKL

-466 FAPYHYEYEGL
+466 FAPYQYEYEGL
-477 NATEQSIYEATSNS
+477 SVAEQSIYEATKNS
-491 TFVCDFKYNE
+491 TLVCNFQYHE

-511 LLGISGTFDSY
+511 NLGMSGTFDSY

-529 FADAEALNQQFL
+529 FANAEALHQQFIS
-541 DENSGIKW
+541 DNSGIKW
-549 DALVDRIGG
+549 DTLVDRIGS

>member
-1 MKTLKKITSLLLALL
+1 MKAMKKITSLLIVLL
-16 LVLSMAACGNDGG
+16 MLLSMAACGGNNGG
-29 SSGGNV
+29 T
-35 VNSDD
+35 VNN
-40 PEQIVEDT
+40 PENPDEIVENT

-59 YGFKWLEALKEGFEA
+59 YGFKWLEALKGGFEK

-81 NLTTISKSDIIKGD
+81 NLTTISKADIIKSD
-95 LKNYKKSDYD
+95 LKNYKKSDFD
-105 LYFDISSSGMAS
+105 LYFDISNTGMAS

-122 STYYAG
+122 STYYGG

-136 DVLDSE
+136 DVLNAE
-142 IPGEGITVRE
+142 IPGEGITVKE
-152 KIYDSVLIGYQSEG
+152 KMYDSVLIGYQHTG
-166 RDTEDT
+166 RDTADA

-200 GEGSW
+200 GEGNW

-211 DELIALCERL
+211 DELIALCEKL
-221 KAADCHML
+221 KAAGCHIL
-229 VPGSLDQYA
+229 LPGSLDQYA
-238 KSFFLA
+238 KSFFLV
-244 NWAQYE
+244 NWTQYE

-257 FFDGIGFDSDRGRE
+257 FFDGIGFDSARGRE
-271 TAKSSL
+271 TTKSSL
-277 IYQQEGRLEAMKVAF
+277 IYQQKGRLESMKVAF

-310 VNNLNDYQKRFV
+310 VNNLNDYQKRFMNS
-322 DPKNKLAFY
+322 KNKLAFY

-338 QELQDNSGTDG
+338 QEIQDNSGTD
-349 SSSVI
+349 STASVV

-363 AIINSTNG
+363 SIIDSTNG
-371 YSVDKEARLPSVNDD
+371 YSVDNEVRLPNVNDD
-386 ATLSAVVD
+386 ATLSAVID
-394 YVDGV
+394 YVDGI

-407 TDSEVAFIQSARN
+407 TDSEAEFIRSARN

-426 DIHAVYA
+426 DIHSVYA

-444 DFLIYMASD
+444 KFLIYMASD
-453 EGIQL
+453 EGIQI
-458 FKDNCTGG
+458 FKDNCIGG
-466 FAPYHYEYEGL
+466 FAPYQYTYEGL
-477 NATEQSIYEATSNS
+477 SVTEQSIYDATKNG

-511 LLGISGTFDSY
+511 NLGISGTFDSY

-529 FADAEALNQQFL
+529 FANAEALHQQFV
-541 DENSGIKW
+541 DDNSGIKW
-549 DALVDRIGG
+549 DALIGRISG

>member
-1 MKTLKKITSLLLALL
+1 MKTMKKILSLLLALL
-16 LVLSMAACGNDGG
+16 MILSMAACGGDNGG
-29 SSGGNV
+29 SNV
-35 VNSDD
+35 ENSDD
-40 PEQIVEDT
+40 PAQIVEDT

-59 YGFKWLEALKEGFEA
+59 YGFKWLEALKNGFEA

-95 LKNYKKSDYD
+95 IKNYKKSDFD
-105 LYFDISSSGMAS
+105 LYFDINATGMAS

-122 STYYAG
+122 GTYYAG

-136 DVLDSE
+136 DVLNAE
-142 IPGEGITVRE
+142 IPGEGITVKE
-152 KIYDSVLIGYQSEG
+152 KIYDSVLLGYQHEG

-172 ADDVYYGLPYVTG
+172 ADDVYYGLPYVVG
-185 AMGLYYNETVINEAL
+185 AMGLYYNETVINNAL
-200 GEGSW
+200 GEGNW
-205 EVPNTT
+205 EIPNTT
-211 DELIALCERL
+211 DEMIALCQKL
-221 KAADCHML
+221 KDAGCHML

-250 GIENYLK
+250 GLDNYLK
-257 FFDGIGFDSDRGRE
+257 FFDGIGFDADRGRE
-271 TAKSSL
+271 TSKSSL
-277 IYQQEGRLEAMKVAF
+277 IYQQEGRLASMEVAF

-301 VLSNTAEIG
+301 ILPNTAEIG

-322 DPKNKLAFY
+322 DPKNNLAFY

-338 QELQDNSGTDG
+338 QELLDNSGTDG
-349 SSSVI
+349 STSVV

-363 AIINSTNG
+363 SIIDSKNG
-371 YSVDKEARLPSVNDD
+371 YSVDQEARLPNVNDD

-407 TDSEVAFIQSARN
+407 TDSEVAFIREARSI
-420 TMGSNN
+420 MGSNN
-426 DIHAVYA
+426 NIHSVYA

-444 DFLIYMASD
+444 NFLIYMASD

-458 FKDNCTGG
+458 FKDNCVGG
-466 FAPYHYEYEGL
+466 FAPYEYEYEGL
-477 NATEQSIYEATSNS
+477 SATEQSIFDATKDG
-491 TFVCDFKYNE
+491 TFVCDFKYHE

-511 LLGISGTFDSY
+511 NLGMSGTFDSY

-529 FADAEALNQQFL
+529 FENAQALHEYFME
-541 DENSGIKW
+541 ENSGIKW
-549 DALVDRIGG
+549 DALVDKIGG